1 MARGGHTR
9 NLLQGEGHVEGEL
22 RPLGV
27 QHDGYLV
34 GGLEDP
40 VKGLAL
46 RPVVQQQGVGFQR
59 RGIGQPQLLQ
69 EAVQGG
75 LEVLLGDYGTGRE
88 RQQQGNGQEDGVSEK
103 GTDAHTVKSLE
114 VKADGGIQG
123 ESADITILNIKQL
136 TDTTAYAVY
145 HKSSPLTNINDT
157 LRMIKEEGRWVVNQ
171 VIIIPSILDT
181 TNHPQRR
188 RVAPRK
194 AKKLKRI
201 PIDSVNVAKTK
212 WAVDGPSTV
221 QE

>member
-1 MARGGHTR
+1 MRKYHAILTALM
-9 NLLQGEGHVEGEL
+9 LLAAACGNNENTAIESAAK
-22 RPLGV
+22 
-27 QHDGYLV
+27 GYAQALADYRVDDAVPYASHRTSEVTLNFYRMVV
-34 GGLEDP
+34 GKLDP
-40 VKGLAL
+40 
-46 RPVVQQQGVGFQR
+46 
-59 RGIGQPQLLQ
+59 
-69 EAVQGG
+69 
-75 LEVLLGDYGTGRE
+75 
-88 RQQQGNGQEDGVSEK
+88 
-103 GTDAHTVKSLE
+103 
-114 VKADGGIQG
+114 ADIAANTP
-123 ESADITILNIKQL
+123 ADITILNIKQL

-188 RVAPRK
+188 RIAPRK